1 MTATRRLLQ
10 AASKLQREQLTAL
23 SDIVAVVT
31 DISRCVHALQR
42 ERGSS
47 IIYLGSGGSRF
58 GAQRD
63 QRIADS
69 ELAQSTL
76 EQRLAPWTAA
86 DASGALPCGLA
97 NVRLLVSVAAVWQDL
112 DALPDLRQRITT
124 QQLSADDTLRAFNQL
139 IGHLLQVIFEAAD
152 TASDPDITRR
162 LVSLF
167 HFIQGKELA
176 GQERACGA
184 LGFTLGHFDTPH
196 RDTLEAL
203 IGSQRRCFETFAE
216 FTSRDSLARWQQ
228 LQSGPLNDT
237 FEALRELACS
247 GAPLARTLENP
258 GEQWYA
264 VATQRI
270 DAMHEEETRLLEAL
284 RASCRQRLQQAA
296 PPEAAASLDA
306 LPQELLWASPVALFT
321 QDQQT
326 PAGALT
332 LDTIESRF
340 NRSLVELVQ
349 AQNARLQRLGDE
361 LESTRQAL
369 RERREIERAKGLLMT
384 HQQLSEAQ
392 AYRLLRKTAMDQ
404 SKPLIEVA
412 RNVIQ
417 VVAMLDADA

>member
-10 AASKLQREQLTAL
+10 AARTLQREQLAAL
-23 SDIVAVVT
+23 SATVAVVT

-47 IIYLGSGGSRF
+47 IIYLGSAGSRF

-63 QRIADS
+63 QRVADS
-69 ELAQSTL
+69 ERAQATL
-76 EQRLAPWTAA
+76 EQRLAPWTAP
-86 DASGALPCGLA
+86 DAGGALPPGLA
-97 NVRLLVSVAAVWQDL
+97 NVRLLLSVAAVWQDL
-112 DALPDLRQRITT
+112 DGLPDLRQRIAT

-152 TASDPDITRR
+152 TASDPD
-162 LVSLF
+162 
-167 HFIQGKELA
+167 
-176 GQERACGA
+176 
-184 LGFTLGHFDTPH
+184 
-196 RDTLEAL
+196 
-203 IGSQRRCFETFAE
+203 
-216 FTSRDSLARWQQ
+216 SLARWQQ

-247 GAPLARTLENP
+247 GKPLARPLENP

-270 DAMHEEETRLLEAL
+270 DAMHEEETRLLDAL
-284 RASCRQRLQQAA
+284 RECCRQRLQQAER
-296 PPEAAASLDA
+296 PNAAEGPDA
-306 LPQELLWASPVALFT
+306 LPQALLWASPVALFA
-321 QDQQT
+321 QHQQEH
-326 PAGALT
+326 AGALS

-349 AQNARLQRLGDE
+349 AQNARLQRIGDE

-417 VVAMLDADA
+417 VVEMFEPDT

>member
-10 AASKLQREQLTAL
+10 AASKLQREQLAAL
-23 SDIVAVVT
+23 SATVAVVS

-63 QRIADS
+63 QRVADS
-69 ELAQSTL
+69 ARAQATL
-76 EQRLAPWTAA
+76 EQRLAPWTAPET
-86 DASGALPCGLA
+86 DGALPHGLA
-97 NVRLLVSVAAVWQDL
+97 DVRLLLSVAAVWQDL
-112 DALPDLRQRITT
+112 DGLPDLRHRIAT

-152 TASDPDITRR
+152 TASDPDIMRR

-184 LGFTLGHFDTPH
+184 LGFTLAHFDAPH

-203 IGSQRRCFETFAE
+203 IGSQRRCFDTFTE
-216 FTSRDSLARWQQ
+216 FTSPDSLTRWQQ

-247 GAPLARTLENP
+247 GKPLARTLENP

-264 VATQRI
+264 IATQRI

-284 RASCRQRLQQAA
+284 RECCRQRLQQAE
-296 PPEAAASLDA
+296 PTDTAASPDA
-306 LPQELLWASPVALFT
+306 LPEALLWASPVALFT
-321 QDQQT
+321 QQQT
-326 PAGALT
+326 PTGALS

-349 AQNARLQRLGDE
+349 AQNARLQRIGDE

-417 VVAMLDADA
+417 VVEMFDPQG

>member
-10 AASKLQREQLTAL
+10 AASKLQREQLAAL
-23 SDIVAVVT
+23 SATVAVVS

-63 QRIADS
+63 QRVADS
-69 ELAQSTL
+69 ELAQATL
-76 EQRLAPWTAA
+76 EQRLAPWTAPET
-86 DASGALPCGLA
+86 DGALPHGLA
-97 NVRLLVSVAAVWQDL
+97 DVRMLLSVAAVWQDL
-112 DALPDLRQRITT
+112 DTLPDLRQRIAT
-124 QQLSADDTLRAFNQL
+124 QQLSADDTLRAFNQV

-152 TASDPDITRR
+152 TASDPDIMRR

-184 LGFTLGHFDTPH
+184 LGFTLAHFDAPH
-196 RDTLEAL
+196 RDTMATL
-203 IGSQRRCFETFAE
+203 IGSQHRCFATFAE
-216 FTSRDSLARWQQ
+216 FTSPDSLARWQQ
-228 LQSGPLNDT
+228 LQSGPLHDT

-247 GAPLARTLENP
+247 DTPLARTLDNP

-270 DAMHEEETRLLEAL
+270 DAMHEEETRLLDAL
-284 RASCRQRLQQAA
+284 RACCHQRLQQAE
-296 PPEAAASLDA
+296 PTDTAARLDA
-306 LPQELLWASPVALFT
+306 LPEALLWASPVALFT
-321 QDQQT
+321 QQQAPT
-326 PAGALT
+326 GALT

-349 AQNARLQRLGDE
+349 AQNARLQRIGDE

-417 VVAMLDADA
+417 VVEMFDPQG